1 MTAPSGWSFWTPEFW
16 KSYCES
22 DNPYRQYK
30 RERDQKLAAEL
41 LDLRSGQ
48 RALEV
53 GCGYGRISG
62 VLLSRPGIRLVG
74 VDQSSGMLK
83 VCLRELK
90 GPFFPCRADAGRLPF
105 RDEAFDAV
113 LCSGVLMHLREPA
126 AALRELCR
134 VLRPG
139 GRLAVSANN
148 LLSPF
153 AIPVWTWIRIRARSY
168 QAFQT
173 PLFYKRNFR
182 RLGIELQR
190 VVGDTLL
197 AVAIQVPGTGRPA
210 LPVTLF
216 PALRALD
223 RWVDQAPLSH
233 LAYEV
238 WFQGVKR
245 EGTR

>member
-1 MTAPSGWSFWTPEFW
+1 MTAPSGRSFWTPEFW

-22 DNPYRQYK
+22 DDPYRQYK
-30 RERDQKLAAEL
+30 RERDRKLAVEL
-41 LDLRSGQ
+41 LDPKPGQ
-48 RALEV
+48 RVLEA
-53 GCGYGRISG
+53 GCGYGRISEA
-62 VLLSRPGIRLVG
+62 LLGRPGVCLVG
-74 VDQSSGMLK
+74 MDQSLDMLK

-90 GPFFPCRADAGRLPF
+90 GPFSPCRADAGRLPF
-105 RDEAFDAV
+105 RAGAFDAV
-113 LCSGVLMHLREPA
+113 LCSGVLMHLRDPGT
-126 AALRELCR
+126 ALRELCR

-139 GRLAVSANN
+139 GRLVVSANN

-197 AVAIQVPGTGRPA
+197 AVAIQVPGAGRPV
-210 LPVTLF
+210 LPAALF

-233 LAYEV
+233 MAYEV

-245 EGTR
+245 